1 MVCRDEEH
9 ALPFRNL
16 PSRLMKFLVPNR
28 SRWTLEFHEFLT
40 IYFYCYGGGQAD
52 SETLSLIFSGVEIFL
67 FDVGF
72 SDRTIRKLDFSLSK
86 NRVF

>member
-1 MVCRDEEH
+1 MWRDEEH

-28 SRWTLEFHEFLT
+28 STWTLEFHEFLT
-40 IYFYCYGGGQAD
+40 IYFYCYGEGQAD
-52 SETLSLIFSGVEIFL
+52 SETLSLIFSRVEIFL

-72 SDRTIRKLDFSLSK
+72 SEWKIRKIDFSLTK
-86 NRVF
+86 DRAF